1 MKHATFEK
9 KEKTIRKIRDLT
21 RDGMSLSKAINKQC
35 ISKVTYYN
43 WKKCLDKA
51 MQAMEHNLIN
61 HIDVV
66 TEKNEKNAIASSRS
80 LNGESGK
87 SNAPSSTEYS
97 NMGIEQM
104 ITERNVLLEGLN
116 AINSNLKKKFER
128 IRELEQTIQ
137 F

>member
-1 MKHATFEK
+1 
-9 KEKTIRKIRDLT
+9 
-21 RDGMSLSKAINKQC
+21 
-35 ISKVTYYN
+35 
-43 WKKCLDKA
+43 

-80 LNGESGK
+80 LNGESAK

>member
-43 WKKCLDKA
+43 WKKCLDKS
-51 MQAMEHNLIN
+51 MQA
-61 HIDVV
+61 DVV
-66 TEKNEKNAIASSRS
+66 TEKNEKNATASSRS